1 MFFNTPKIN
10 ILFLYLIM
18 AEKSEKIF
26 LKCSNSSLIEDS
38 LSESQDLDYRK
49 VLSSNV
55 SASEKSISINED
67 IDSFDKSDENDLS
80 SEISYQV
87 EKDEN
92 NEKVLKLKI
101 DLIIED
107 DNNRLFTLNLNINK
121 KTYREMGK
129 DLLED

>member
-1 MFFNTPKIN
+1 MTENLK
-10 ILFLYLIM
+10 
-18 AEKSEKIF
+18 KIF
-26 LKCSNSSLIEDS
+26 LKCSNDSLIEDS
-38 LSESQDLDYRK
+38 LSESQNLDYK
-49 VLSSNV
+49 KIVSSNV
-55 SASEKSISINED
+55 SASEKTVSVQEE
-67 IDSFDKSDENDLS
+67 IDSFDKSEENDLS

-107 DNNRLFTLNLNINK
+107 ENSRLFTLNLNINK
-121 KTYREMGK
+121 KTYIEMGK

>member
-1 MFFNTPKIN
+1 
-10 ILFLYLIM
+10 M
-18 AEKSEKIF
+18 AENPEKIF
-26 LKCSNSSLIEDS
+26 IKYSNDSLIEDS
-38 LSESQDLDYRK
+38 LSESQNLDYQK
-49 VLSSNV
+49 MGSSNN
-55 SASEKSISINED
+55 SYSEKTISVLDENE
-67 IDSFDKSDENDLS
+67 SFDKSDDNDLS

-121 KTYREMGK
+121 KTYIEMGK
-129 DLLED
+129 DLLKD

>member
-1 MFFNTPKIN
+1 
-10 ILFLYLIM
+10 M

-49 VLSSNV
+49 ILSSNV
-55 SASEKSISINED
+55 SASEKSISVNED
-67 IDSFDKSDENDLS
+67 VDSFDKSDENDLS

-121 KTYREMGK
+121 KTYIEMGK

>member
-1 MFFNTPKIN
+1 MTENLK
-10 ILFLYLIM
+10 
-18 AEKSEKIF
+18 KIF
-26 LKCSNSSLIEDS
+26 LKCSNDSLIEDS
-38 LSESQDLDYRK
+38 LSESQNLDYNK
-49 VLSSNV
+49 IVSSNV
-55 SASEKSISINED
+55 SASEKTVSVQEE
-67 IDSFDKSDENDLS
+67 IDSFDKSEENDLS

-107 DNNRLFTLNLNINK
+107 ENSRLFTLNLNINK
-121 KTYREMGK
+121 KTYIEMGK

>member
-1 MFFNTPKIN
+1 MTENLK
-10 ILFLYLIM
+10 
-18 AEKSEKIF
+18 KIF
-26 LKCSNSSLIEDS
+26 LKCSNDSLIEDS
-38 LSESQDLDYRK
+38 LSESQNLDYK
-49 VLSSNV
+49 KIVSSNV
-55 SASEKSISINED
+55 SASEKTVSLQEE
-67 IDSFDKSDENDLS
+67 IDSFDKSEENDLS

-107 DNNRLFTLNLNINK
+107 ENSRLLLLNLNINK
-121 KTYREMGK
+121 KTYIEMGK

>member
-1 MFFNTPKIN
+1 MTENLK
-10 ILFLYLIM
+10 
-18 AEKSEKIF
+18 KIF
-26 LKCSNSSLIEDS
+26 LKCSNDSLIEDS
-38 LSESQDLDYRK
+38 LSESQNLDYK
-49 VLSSNV
+49 KIVSSNV
-55 SASEKSISINED
+55 SASEKTVSLQEE
-67 IDSFDKSDENDLS
+67 IDSFDKSEENDLS

-107 DNNRLFTLNLNINK
+107 ENSRLFTLNLNINK
-121 KTYREMGK
+121 KTYIEMGK

>member
-1 MFFNTPKIN
+1 MTENSK
-10 ILFLYLIM
+10 
-18 AEKSEKIF
+18 KIF
-26 LKCSNSSLIEDS
+26 LKYSNDSLIEDS
-38 LSESQDLDYRK
+38 LSESQNLDYKK
-49 VLSSNV
+49 VLSSNI
-55 SASEKSISINED
+55 SASEKTISVQEE

-107 DNNRLFTLNLNINK
+107 ENNRLFTLNLNINK
-121 KTYREMGK
+121 KTYIEMGK